1 MQRSDAVDGLRREGP
16 RSDVL
21 PLQVREMWAHGDQGG
36 GPPRCSM
43 RFVSSAGSMGAIS
56 LRTCVGLIT
65 QAMLR
70 QGYDV
75 ALASDEHAELCLRLA
90 CGTTRRARHWR
101 GPTRRP
107 CAAWPGRLRP

>member
-1 MQRSDAVDGLRREGP
+1 VGQAEAIGTVREMQHADAVDGLRREEP
-16 RSDVL
+16 RSGVL

-75 ALASDEHAELCLRLA
+75 ALTSDKHAELCFRIA
-90 CGTTRRARHWR
+90 CE
-101 GPTRRP
+101 
-107 CAAWPGRLRP
+107 